1 MNTKKQIPL
10 PPFWTAEDAYIVINF
25 LNTIID
31 AIREIHGIKLAASS
45 PLINSSNN
53 DDPRPF

>member
-1 MNTKKQIPL
+1 MSTNKNIPL
-10 PPFWTAEDAYIVINF
+10 PPFWTADDAYLVINF
-25 LNTIID
+25 LNSIID